1 MASIESFFK
10 KHPVLDFLGN
20 IASMIVMGVLI
31 IIAVYLS
38 LIFYTHHGNTVK
50 VPNVIKKDYKEAK
63 RLLEEAGLRVV
74 VTDTCYE
81 TKYPA
86 NLILDQH
93 IPAGTTVKFNRQI
106 FLTINS
112 DHARM
117 IALPEIIDGSA
128 RQAEMKLKA
137 MGYKLGEPKRV
148 PGDLDLVMGVLVNGK
163 DVSTGH
169 RVSVETPIVL
179 VVGNGET
186 NETYNGNDSMDWVLE
201 RQIEDELRLKA
212 EADRDIRARMNAARN
227 AGPSTLTETPVEVQ
241 LAPVDPSGPI
251 HVSSKDL
258 E

>member
-1 MASIESFFK
+1 MASIESYFK
-10 KHPVLDFLGN
+10 KHPALDFLGN
-20 IASMIVMGVLI
+20 IGSMFVLGTLA

-38 LIFYTHHGNTVK
+38 LMFYTHHGNTVV
-50 VPNVIKKDYKEAK
+50 VPNVIEKDYKEAK
-63 RLLEEAGLRVV
+63 VILEDAGLRAVV
-74 VTDTCYE
+74 VDTGYRTDLA
-81 TKYPA
+81 P

-93 IPAGTTVKFNRQI
+93 IPVGTTVKFNRQI

-148 PGDLDLVMGVLVNGK
+148 PGDLDLVMGVLVGGK
-163 DVSTGH
+163 DVSTGQ

-227 AGPSTLTETPVEVQ
+227 TGPATPVETPVEVQ